1 MLVRFIIVCF
11 CLQALIGCE
20 RFANTTRGPVDAPP
34 ELGAE
39 GSSFA
44 DLPEPTVS
52 REQAIQIALCEMHAD
67 DMDPESRFLRATQRI
82 HDDRSQ
88 WRVGYSNPLGGGWNV
103 QIDAYSGEVLT
114 SRILPAR

>member
-20 RFANTTRGPVDAPP
+20 RSANTTRGPVDAPP

-52 REQAIQIALCEMHAD
+52 REQAIQIALRKMNAEG
-67 DMDPESRFLRATQRI
+67 MDPEHRFLRATRGI
-82 HDDRSQ
+82 RDDRWQ
-88 WRVGYSNPLGGGWNV
+88 WGVGYSNPLGGGWYV
-103 QIDAYSGEVLT
+103 QIDAHSGEVLT
-114 SRILPAR
+114 SRTLPAR